1 MRLLMPTLSLVMI
14 GAAVAL
20 ADPYG
25 PPYAVTDM
33 APFCATCHA
42 SASPAQLQGLPADVA
57 AGETID
63 GKHLSRIKTDP
74 AYRDLSPADRE
85 QLIAAIKWVDE
96 QASVTI
102 KAPFQARRN
111 SQIEV
116 TVVTRGGAG
125 PVVGVS
131 LVDSA
136 IRYQARPISSSGFK
150 VVGPALVAGPDRET
164 QGDGGRRRRPGGGTG
179 SHTPPIAGSEGG
191 PGAER

>member
-42 SASPAQLQGLPADVA
+42 SASPAQLQDLPADVA
-57 AGETID
+57 AGETIE
-63 GKHLSRIKTDP
+63 GKHFSRIKSDP

-102 KAPFQARRN
+102 KAPIQARRN
-111 SQIEV
+111 S
-116 TVVTRGGAG
+116 
-125 PVVGVS
+125 P
-131 LVDSA
+131 
-136 IRYQARPISSSGFK
+136 K
-150 VVGPALVAGPDRET
+150 VL
-164 QGDGGRRRRPGGGTG
+164 
-179 SHTPPIAGSEGG
+179 
-191 PGAER
+191 